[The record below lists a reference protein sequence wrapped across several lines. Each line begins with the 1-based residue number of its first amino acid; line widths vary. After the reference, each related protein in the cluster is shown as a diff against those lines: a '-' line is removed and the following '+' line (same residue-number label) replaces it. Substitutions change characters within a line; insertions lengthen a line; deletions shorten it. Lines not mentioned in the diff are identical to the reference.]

1 MKRTLTINPILLL
14 TVTAI
19 ILSCNNNSADTDKNT
34 STKETTEEKL
44 KTTSSADGDN
54 TISFYLNGDEDLV
67 STKADVMLN
76 EINGKRTLTISN
88 TSTDSKKHLVIDV
101 NESVVGRQGFDE
113 QGKYGHPKATYMP
126 DLLQADNT
134 YTFNMGDLEI
144 TAIDLKN
151 GGTIS
156 GTFSGSAK
164 NNKGELISISKGK
177 ITNAKIGGGVF
188 TTK

>member
-1 MKRTLTINPILLL
+1 MKYL
-14 TVTAI
+14 I
-19 ILSCNNNSADTDKNT
+19 IASLFLFAVACNSSS
-34 STKETTEEKL
+34 STKEKESPAIKKPVSSETNNTLSE
-44 KTTSSADGDN
+44 TSG

-76 EINGKRTLTISN
+76 EINGKKTLTIANMSA
-88 TSTDSKKHLVIDV
+88 DSKKHLVIDV
-101 NESVVGRQGFDE
+101 NEPVVGRQGFDE

-126 DLLQADNT
+126 DLLQAENT

-151 GGTIS
+151 SGTIS

-164 NNKGELISISKGK
+164 NKKGELISISKGK
-177 ITNAKIGGGVF
+177 INNAKINGGVF